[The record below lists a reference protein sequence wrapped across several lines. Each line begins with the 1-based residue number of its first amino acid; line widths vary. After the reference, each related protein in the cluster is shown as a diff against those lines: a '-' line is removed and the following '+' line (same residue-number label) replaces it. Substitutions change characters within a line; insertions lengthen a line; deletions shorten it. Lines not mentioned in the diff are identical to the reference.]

1 MDKRIYLVF
10 PITFI
15 TIAVLAC
22 AGRVFSELHVYSEDS
37 VLLEE
42 VYDGAND
49 EIIGN
54 NVWVFRP
61 DGTFDV
67 RLGIEDEVIEFS
79 GNYEGDDTG
88 NGFFF
93 FLDLDL
99 DGEFDDEILVD
110 MENDSFSFIEWNND
124 GAIYRYVLVE

>member
-1 MDKRIYLVF
+1 M
-10 PITFI
+10 
-15 TIAVLAC
+15 
-22 AGRVFSELHVYSEDS
+22 FSELHVYSEDS